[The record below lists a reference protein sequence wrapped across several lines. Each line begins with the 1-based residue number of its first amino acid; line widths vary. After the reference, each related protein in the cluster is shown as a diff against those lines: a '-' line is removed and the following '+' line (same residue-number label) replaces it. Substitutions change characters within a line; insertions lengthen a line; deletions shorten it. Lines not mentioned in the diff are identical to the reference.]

1 MSPAAAT
8 FLPITQPERL
18 PEPAPVCIDGNEA
31 VARVAYRLSEVIAL
45 YPITPATPMGEWADG
60 WSAAGRPNLWGAV
73 PSVVEL
79 QSEAGAAGAVHGAL
93 QAGALTTTF
102 TASQGLLLMLPNL
115 FRWAGERLPVVV
127 QVAGRALAA
136 QGLSIFG
143 DHGDVM
149 ACRAAGCAVLV
160 SASVQ
165 EAGDF
170 AAIAMALAL
179 QARLPL
185 LHLFDG
191 FRTSHEIQK
200 VLPLPD
206 ALLKALIP
214 PEAIEAHRAR
224 ALNPNRPVLRGTTQN
239 PDVYFQGRETVN
251 GAYEAVPDL
260 LMAAME
266 RFAALSGRRYHP
278 YDYVGPADAERLVV
292 LMGSACETAEATA
305 AWLQARG
312 DRVGVLRV
320 RLFRPLAA
328 ALLVQAMPPSLW
340 AIAVLERCKEP
351 GAPGEPLYLDVV
363 AALAE
368 EWERH
373 HDGPAPRVVG
383 GRYGLGSKE
392 FTPGMARSVF
402 DHLKTVMATVPG
414 SPLPLNHFSVGI
426 HDDLGHRS
434 LPLDSDFVL
443 EGAAAGGAPQGGPA
457 GEVPRAA
464 PAISAATATATSASA
479 TFHGFEVSPRS
490 GVTAFSAGPAP
501 PSSASAPSPL
511 GQELWQPATGE
522 VRAVLHGLGS
532 DGTVGASKATIRIVG
547 EGTPLFVQGYFVYDS
562 KKAGSV
568 TVSHLRIGPR
578 PIRAPY
584 RIQRP
589 TLVAVHHWD
598 VLVRLDPLAGLESG
612 GTLLL
617 NSPWDPVETWQRL
630 PAHQRDRIRHL
641 GLRIWQIDAA
651 RLARE
656 VGMGGRINTVMQVAF
671 FAVSGVLPRR
681 EALEA
686 ITASI
691 HHDYG
696 RKGEA
701 VVAMNLRAVEAS
713 LDQLQPLDWR
723 ALADGKD
730 APAGSWAGPAST
742 HPLSF
747 TAINA
752 PAAAPS
758 VASPVAQGS
767 ALREASWDGPGVTPA
782 IAPARLAGAPPFV
795 REVIGPLLA
804 GRGDDLPVS
813 ALPPDGTWPT
823 GTSRWEKRAI
833 AAAVPQWQS
842 DLCVQC
848 GQCVMVCPHAA
859 IRAKVAPPEA
869 LAAAPPDFQ
878 SVPARDPA
886 FAGQQF
892 TIQVAPE
899 DCTGCKLCVEVCPSR
914 DRQQPKRR
922 ALVMAPLEPL
932 LEVGRQH
939 WDFFLSLPEVPRAG
953 LNLHKVGQ
961 QQLQQPLFEFSG
973 ACAGCGETPYLKL
986 ASQLFGDRMVV
997 ANATGCSSIYGGNL
1011 PTTPWSTNA
1020 AGRGP
1025 AWCNSLFEDNAEFG
1039 FGLRVALD
1047 QQRQMAAALL
1057 RQLAGLDSETG
1068 AASSGSRSGAAGG
1081 WTANDGSAPVGV
1093 SASAGGSS
1101 AAAISA
1107 SAGGFRLAG
1116 VPGAVA
1122 DSERPDDSGEPAG
1135 TPAEDPP
1142 MAPGLAAAILAEI
1155 DQQADEAAIH
1165 AQRERVEAL
1174 KRQLHTRLESLP
1186 AEGRAALPAARLLAI
1201 ADSLVK
1207 TSVWLVGGD
1216 GWAYD
1221 IGFGGLDHVLASGH
1235 DVNALVLD
1243 TEVYS
1248 NTGGQASK
1256 ATPLGAVAKFAAG
1269 GKASAKKD
1277 LGLMAITY
1285 GTVYVAS
1292 VAMGARDEHTIRA
1305 FLEAESYPGPSL
1317 ILAYSHCIAH
1327 GIAMERGMEQ
1337 QRLAVASGR
1346 WPLYRHDPRR
1356 SERGENPLQLD
1367 SPAPTIPLAEAMA
1380 SEQRFRLLA
1389 STQPERSRELA
1400 RQAQAAVDRRWALL
1414 QKLAGR
1420 G

>member
-1 MSPAAAT
+1 MSLAA
-8 FLPITQPERL
+8 LSRLSVSPPERL
-18 PEPAPVCIDGNEA
+18 PEPAPACIDGNEA

-60 WSAAGRPNLWGAV
+60 WSAARRPNLWGAV

-79 QSEAGAAGAVHGAL
+79 QSEGGAAGAVHGAL

-149 ACRAAGCAVLV
+149 ACRAAGCGVLV
-160 SASVQ
+160 SVSVQ

-170 AAIAMALAL
+170 AAIAMAVAL

-206 ALLKALIP
+206 ALLEALIP
-214 PEAIEAHRAR
+214 PEAIEAHRGR

-260 LMAAME
+260 LIAAME
-266 RFAALSGRRYHP
+266 RFAALSGRRYCP

-312 DRVGVLRV
+312 ERVGVLRV

-328 ALLVQAMPPSLW
+328 ALLVQALPAGLR

-363 AALAE
+363 ASLAE
-368 EWERH
+368 EWGRH
-373 HDGPAPRVVG
+373 HDGPPPRLVG

-392 FTPGMARSVF
+392 FTPAMARSVF
-402 DHLKTVMATVPG
+402 DHLKTVAAAAANA
-414 SPLPLNHFSVGI
+414 PLPLNHFTVGI

-434 LPLDSDFVL
+434 LPLDPDFVL
-443 EGAAAGGAPQGGPA
+443 EGAAAGGAPP
-457 GEVPRAA
+457 
-464 PAISAATATATSASA
+464 S
-479 TFHGFEVSPRS
+479 
-490 GVTAFSAGPAP
+490 AP
-501 PSSASAPSPL
+501 PTL
-511 GQELWQPATGE
+511 GQALWQPATGE

-568 TVSHLRIGPR
+568 TVSHLRIAPR

-598 VLVRLDPLAGLESG
+598 VLVRLDPLAGLEPG

-617 NSPWDPVETWQRL
+617 NSPWDPAETWQRL
-630 PAHQRDRIRHL
+630 PPHQRMRIRQL
-641 GLRIWQIDAA
+641 ELRLWQIDAA

-656 VGMGGRINTVMQVAF
+656 AGMAGRINTVMQVAF
-671 FAVSGVLPRR
+671 FAVSGVLPRQ
-681 EALEA
+681 EALAA

-696 RKGEA
+696 GQGEA
-701 VVAMNLRAVEAS
+701 VVAMNLRAIEAS

-723 ALADGKD
+723 VLVDG
-730 APAGSWAGPAST
+730 
-742 HPLSF
+742 
-747 TAINA
+747 
-752 PAAAPS
+752 
-758 VASPVAQGS
+758 QEGS
-767 ALREASWDGPGVTPA
+767 AS
-782 IAPARLAGAPPFV
+782 APDRLAGAPPFV

-833 AAAVPQWQS
+833 ATAVPQWQS

-859 IRAKVAPPEA
+859 IRAKVATPEA

-886 FAGQQF
+886 FAGQLF

-922 ALVMAPLEPL
+922 ALVMAPLEPI

-939 WDFFLSLPEVPRAG
+939 WDFFLGLPEVPRAA

-1047 QQRQMAAALL
+1047 QQRETAAALL
-1057 RQLAGLDSETG
+1057 RKLAGLDSDTG
-1068 AASSGSRSGAAGG
+1068 AASPVSG
-1081 WTANDGSAPVGV
+1081 
-1093 SASAGGSS
+1093 
-1101 AAAISA
+1101 
-1107 SAGGFRLAG
+1107 F
-1116 VPGAVA
+1116 GAVG
-1122 DSERPDDSGEPAG
+1122 GEPSV
-1135 TPAEDPP
+1135 
-1142 MAPGLAAAILAEI
+1142 APGLAAAILAAL
-1155 DQQADEAAIH
+1155 DQQSDEPAIH

-1174 KRQLHTRLESLP
+1174 KRQLHTLLESLP

-1305 FLEAESYPGPSL
+1305 FLEAESYAGPSL

-1356 SERGENPLQLD
+1356 IERGENPLQLD

-1400 RQAQAAVDRRWALL
+1400 RQAQAGVDRRWALL